1 MNCIVNV
8 TPSWGIGQGDKLLV
22 SVSEDLKHFRALTVG
37 KTVICGR
44 KTLATFPGGKP
55 LKSRNTIL
63 LSSDEAF
70 FAEGAEV
77 VHSEQALFARLRQL
91 PSKELCVIGGESVYR
106 LLLPY
111 CDRAYVTITY
121 AELPADR
128 FFPDLDHEDGWAL
141 TVQGAMRG
149 ENGLKYRFCEYRNR
163 NPKDF

>member
-8 TPSWGIGQGDKLLV
+8 TPAWGIGQEDKLLV
-22 SVSEDLKHFRALTVG
+22 SVAEDLKHFKSLTVG

-55 LKSRNTIL
+55 LKNRNTIL

-70 FAEGAEV
+70 CVEGAEV
-77 VHSEQALFARLRQL
+77 VHNEQELFARLREL
-91 PSKELCVIGGESVYR
+91 PSKDLCVIGGESIYR

-121 AELPADR
+121 TDLPADR
-128 FFPDLDHEDGWAL
+128 FFPNLDREDAWELA
-141 TVQGAMRG
+141 VQGAMHE
-149 ENGLKYRFCEYRNR
+149 ENGMKYRFCEYRNR
-163 NPKDF
+163 NPLDF